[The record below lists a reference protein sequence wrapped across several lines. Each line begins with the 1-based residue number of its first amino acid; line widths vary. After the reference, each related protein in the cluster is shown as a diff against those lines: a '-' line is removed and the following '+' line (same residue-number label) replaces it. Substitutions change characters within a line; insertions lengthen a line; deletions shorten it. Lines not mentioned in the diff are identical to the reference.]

1 MEEKINNQK
10 IFRYIPPTIAKI
22 LISSDLNDSDIF
34 FKNSNKSK
42 SEKNNINI
50 RTISNKLK
58 ENNITKNENKSY
70 DNGPINNQESQYINP
85 NIFPISHLL
94 DQTLIMCIRLKG
106 FEKLIYSLI
115 IDDKEN
121 KKERLHSEYLS
132 IIVSRLILK
141 ISSILSDNGGEVIK
155 YNDFE
160 ILVIWNF
167 SNTPVNKVLKNKK
180 FYSKYALISAIEIM
194 KKFDDSEILGTK
206 IELSIGIGIGESEIV
221 FFGGER
227 KRSEYIILGEAI
239 EQAELCIENSLE
251 HEIIISKEMNNLF
264 KIGQELITRELK
276 NDFDQKSFF
285 AIDDL
290 FEDKIKN
297 FDAYKGMKLNNNNIY
312 MNTNLYENLANKVY
326 IFSSI
331 LPQGLIKYLDV
342 GNEENL
348 KEISILTVAT
358 LQISISLDLI
368 DDINLIQNLIFDI
381 QKATYMTFGSLLYIT
396 KSYYGFLIRCAWGI
410 DPSNYIDN
418 PARAIST
425 SILIAHLSNYYNIKI
440 GIGITTGACFSG
452 LISVQGNRKIF
463 TLMGKKVNFSRT
475 LADEALSTV
484 MKNGL
489 KYLIYCDKLTMKHSQ
504 KNYRHTFVS
513 NIKIFFNNN
522 TDTNIYFEFKDD
534 FYTGIKNKPLK
545 KEKKERKNINTFK
558 KRRMTRREIVNKS
571 KSIDIKNL
579 KKNNELKEKYEMGE
593 KQSKLIQEIYTPIE
607 NDDLFLPSI
616 NDPFP
621 LIRTHLYNS
630 FNPMN
635 KIINLNI
642 KNPKTIF
649 FDFMLNYNIKQEQMT
664 EKALRKLKKSETI
677 FGYSKELNQIIQLMN
692 ETIKQNKKQFIAIK
706 GPPGVGKSLFI
717 RKAFNNFIGLNENLS
732 KIYFGEKEF
741 LFCNLVNPFINTLP
755 YNTISIIL
763 RKIYFYILKYNLV
776 KELFQSVKNI
786 NLDND
791 DLSHISFIL
800 SIGKNDINIKRDF
813 DMIKSGKKI
822 KSKSKEKEEE
832 KNNDEIKKKLKSKN
846 HSIIADLEGPYNYQN
861 INKLNMFFYEMIKI
875 YKNFLQSNLTINNNN
890 TNNFLCPLIF
900 VLDDGQKSN
909 NYSFEFIQYL
919 FSKEDTSLNPF
930 IFIIIQQTPFHYEYN
945 SFNSNKSLEIFISTF
960 GTYIQSINQDKIHI
974 INIKPLTDKKQIE
987 KLIIF
992 CFKDLVKNNYK
1003 TNLEKVD
1010 EQILSFLLQKS
1021 FNGIPLLVISLFKSL
1036 IKSEKFIQTLS
1047 AEFIITSDL
1056 IDDKRM
1062 LDWSDI
1068 LLPFE
1073 YDKYCSMKINSI
1085 LNFKETLIFKYACI
1099 IGTIF
1104 DLKTLDKLNPLYS
1117 IIKLRDL
1124 KNVIEKLNKEQIIE
1138 IFPDFKNLDKN
1149 KNFFCKI
1156 SFPFMREVFLQKF
1169 PIEYR
1174 KILHM
1179 KIAKIIST
1187 DKKINYFSTKNNML
1201 ILHRHLLISETDI
1214 VNGIETK
1221 KIETIKDL
1229 AKSRQELNYNNLK
1242 MLLVK
1247 ELYSKFCY
1255 PISNQVLEGNLELYF
1270 KSRWMRISYYIE
1282 RGGKIYF
1289 NQKDIKKGTLTNIL
1303 IFSIEEIYKNQV
1315 LKNVDEYKYKCRN
1328 VLEIS
1333 ISATEVSLKKKNKKC
1348 YYFRSEQR
1356 EELNKLDIAINFL
1369 RVKVNYD
1376 KFIRYYGIIKF
1387 PLFKYKWFLNNKA
1400 NKYNSNIE
1408 LSTTNKRKY
1417 NYNLDTTLNEK
1428 LFFESNNYYTSFKI
1442 LFNTSLSIILGTIQ
1456 ENIIINKKNDDKN
1469 IKQNSIIPFSNGKET
1484 FDILKYF
1491 TIPDHLSHRLKIYFK
1506 NLENKGILEEKKE
1519 NNFTEDSIHNYLIG
1533 KLVDKNKTNKNEK
1546 KLKKF
1551 INVSQPKKAKQKR
1564 NKNSP
1569 KSSNKTKRKNKTVE
1583 KDKTKPKINNNKFN
1597 KHRTEVNSPNKNIK
1611 DITFNNY
1618 DSEESNNNPNIS
1630 NKAEE
1635 FSFNSELN
1643 GLLANK
1649 KVQSINVQSNNI
1661 NKSRNIKNTKPKISS
1676 EILNNNDKNSLKED
1690 FIPLTERTNDR
1701 SHVQYI
1707 DTQSNI
1713 STERQKI
1720 NTIYNFDLNSIMT
1733 NSNYDRYKK
1742 EIKFKTMSDN
1752 PKYAYVELMETNKKK
1767 KSHKGNLFVNV
1778 NNKKKQNLND

>member
-34 FKNSNKSK
+34 FKNANKSK

-50 RTISNKLK
+50 LTISNKLK

-70 DNGPINNQESQYINP
+70 DNGPINNKESQYINP

-180 FYSKYALISAIEIM
+180 FYSKYGLISAIEIM

-513 NIKIFFNNN
+513 NIKIFFNKN

-875 YKNFLQSNLTINNNN
+875 YKNFLQSNLIINNNN

-945 SFNSNKSLEIFISTF
+945 SFNSNKSLELFISTF
-960 GTYIQSINQDKIHI
+960 GTYIQSVNQDKIHI

-1187 DKKINYFSTKNNML
+1187 DKKINYFSTKNNIL

-1242 MLLVK
+1242 MLL
-1247 ELYSKFCY
+1247 
-1255 PISNQVLEGNLELYF
+1255 
-1270 KSRWMRISYYIE
+1270 
-1282 RGGKIYF
+1282 
-1289 NQKDIKKGTLTNIL
+1289 
-1303 IFSIEEIYKNQV
+1303 
-1315 LKNVDEYKYKCRN
+1315 
-1328 VLEIS
+1328 
-1333 ISATEVSLKKKNKKC
+1333 
-1348 YYFRSEQR
+1348 
-1356 EELNKLDIAINFL
+1356 NF
-1369 RVKVNYD
+1369 VIP
-1376 KFIRYYGIIKF
+1376 FQIKF
-1387 PLFKYKWFLNNKA
+1387 
-1400 NKYNSNIE
+1400 
-1408 LSTTNKRKY
+1408 
-1417 NYNLDTTLNEK
+1417 
-1428 LFFESNNYYTSFKI
+1428 
-1442 LFNTSLSIILGTIQ
+1442 
-1456 ENIIINKKNDDKN
+1456 
-1469 IKQNSIIPFSNGKET
+1469 
-1484 FDILKYF
+1484 
-1491 TIPDHLSHRLKIYFK
+1491 
-1506 NLENKGILEEKKE
+1506 
-1519 NNFTEDSIHNYLIG
+1519 
-1533 KLVDKNKTNKNEK
+1533 
-1546 KLKKF
+1546 
-1551 INVSQPKKAKQKR
+1551 
-1564 NKNSP
+1564 
-1569 KSSNKTKRKNKTVE
+1569 
-1583 KDKTKPKINNNKFN
+1583 
-1597 KHRTEVNSPNKNIK
+1597 
-1611 DITFNNY
+1611 
-1618 DSEESNNNPNIS
+1618 
-1630 NKAEE
+1630 
-1635 FSFNSELN
+1635 
-1643 GLLANK
+1643 
-1649 KVQSINVQSNNI
+1649 
-1661 NKSRNIKNTKPKISS
+1661 
-1676 EILNNNDKNSLKED
+1676 LKE
-1690 FIPLTERTNDR
+1690 I
-1701 SHVQYI
+1701 
-1707 DTQSNI
+1707 
-1713 STERQKI
+1713 
-1720 NTIYNFDLNSIMT
+1720 
-1733 NSNYDRYKK
+1733 
-1742 EIKFKTMSDN
+1742 
-1752 PKYAYVELMETNKKK
+1752 
-1767 KSHKGNLFVNV
+1767 
-1778 NNKKKQNLND
+1778 